1 MSLDLEEIL
10 IRKGTTR
17 NRMTSR
23 PKGLLSNYD
32 DIWLLDGV
40 RTAFADY
47 NTVLGLVS
55 PIDLGIKVA
64 REVGAG
70 SCRLDL
76 HDICVDVADGDDIVT
91 LAGEAE
97 RHRPPQAPQSAGDDR
112 DPVFHLNPPT
122 DV

>member
-40 RTAFADY
+40 HQSYAMPAIFVRRSRTRLA
-47 NTVLGLVS
+47 
-55 PIDLGIKVA
+55 
-64 REVGAG
+64 VGFPR
-70 SCRLDL
+70 SE
-76 HDICVDVADGDDIVT
+76 
-91 LAGEAE
+91 EA
-97 RHRPPQAPQSAGDDR
+97 P
-112 DPVFHLNPPT
+112 
-122 DV
+122 